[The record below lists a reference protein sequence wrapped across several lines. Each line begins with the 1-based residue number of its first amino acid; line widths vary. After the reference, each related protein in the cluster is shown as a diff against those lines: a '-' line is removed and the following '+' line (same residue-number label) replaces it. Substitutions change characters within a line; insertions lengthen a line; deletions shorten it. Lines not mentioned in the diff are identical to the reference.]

1 MLRGPDVNPTNR
13 RIASESN
20 QLSGSSPVLKATDR
34 DEWIVEACLSGER
47 KAFEV
52 LVERYEKKLYNA
64 AYRILGDSDD
74 AMDAVQSAF
83 VKAYERLGTFDTSL
97 RFFPWMYRILIN
109 ESLNIA
115 GNRKRFDELDSRVPA
130 AGKDPE
136 ERFGDVEM
144 GRHLQAAVRQL
155 KADYRVVVALR
166 HYQGFSY
173 REIGE
178 ILHIPEKTVKSR
190 LFTARQQL
198 RELLE
203 RKGIF
208 G

>member
-1 MLRGPDVNPTNR
+1 VSQTKR
-13 RIASESN
+13 RIVPESN

-34 DEWIVEACLSGER
+34 DELIVEACLSGER

-64 AYRILGDSDD
+64 AYRVLGDSDD
-74 AMDAVQSAF
+74 AMEATQSAF
-83 VKAYERLGTFDTSL
+83 VKAYERLGSFDTSL

-109 ESLNIA
+109 ESLTIV
-115 GNRKRFDELDSRVPA
+115 GRRKRFDELDSRVPA
-130 AGKDPE
+130 PGRSPE
-136 ERFGDVEM
+136 EKYGDEEIA
-144 GRHLQAAVRQL
+144 RHLQSAVRQL
-155 KADYRVVVALR
+155 KPGYRVVVALR

-173 REIGE
+173 KEIGE

-198 RELLE
+198 KGLLE
-203 RKGIF
+203 RRGII